1 MKRKNSEAEGAPHL
15 LDRFP
20 ALRNLSR
27 DAARR
32 RIPLVRQLS
41 ATDCGA
47 AALAMALAYH
57 GKEVPLAEIRQ
68 ALGVGRNG
76 TKGSAL
82 LSAGRL
88 YGLRGRSVRLEVEDL
103 SALSPGSILYWEFR
117 HYVVLEHVEAD
128 VVRIVDPAGGPRRV
142 AMATLRRA
150 FTGVALIF
158 EPSEAFKPGK
168 TKRNRSWG
176 LLKEVFERWGLLGR
190 ILATSA
196 IVQILSAVMPILTGV
211 LIDRVVPQRNYS
223 LLFLLAAAYVGFQL
237 FNALSSFIRAQLLLH
252 LQTQV
257 EASFTLRFLDHL
269 VELPYSFFQQRT
281 AGDLMMRL
289 GSNAR
294 IKEILTSTTLSTLMD
309 GFTVSL
315 YLILLMLANVPLTL
329 VIISVAT
336 AQILLAV
343 LMRQKQRELMAETLE
358 MSARSQ
364 TYQVEMLSGMETLK
378 AMGLDHRA
386 AENWSNLFVDSLNIS
401 VKRGRLD
408 AIFATLQNLLSTA
421 STFSVVFYGTY
432 LVLRSGFTLGTMV
445 AFSALAA
452 GFLGPLTSL
461 ISTGVQFQMLETYLE
476 RINDVLDTPPEQDRG
491 HAALAEKLSGD
502 ISLQNVSFRYAKLDP
517 MALQDVSIKVHPGAR
532 VAVVGR
538 TGSGKSTLVRLM
550 AGLYKPIVGR
560 ILFDGIDLTTLD
572 LRSVRG
578 QLGIVTQDA
587 QLFGGTLRY
596 NIALAD
602 PQMGLSQVIHAA
614 KLACIHDEIAAMP
627 MGYETILADRGLS
640 LSGGQRQRLALARAL
655 ACCPTILV
663 LDEATSHLDGAT
675 EKMVNENLARLHCT
689 RIVIAHRLSTI
700 RDADLIVVI
709 DSGKVVAQGTHQELL
724 SSSPKYAELLQ
735 TQRDSDVKEAVAME
749 LGLGVPEIEPGQSGS
764 LDSIREIGRRA
775 PSSLT

>member
-1 MKRKNSEAEGAPHL
+1 MQSENGKAKGAAHL

-20 ALRNLSR
+20 ALRNLAR

-68 ALGVGRNG
+68 VLGVGRNG

-88 YGLRGRSVRLEVEDL
+88 YGLRGRSVRVEVENL
-103 SALSPGSILYWEFR
+103 EALSSGSILYWEFR
-117 HYVVLEHVEAD
+117 HYVVLEHVGPNF
-128 VVRIVDPAGGPRRV
+128 VRIVDPAGGRRRV
-142 AMATLRRA
+142 PMATLRRA

-168 TKRNRSWG
+168 TKRNRNWG

-190 ILATSA
+190 ILSTSA

-223 LLFLLAAAYVGFQL
+223 LLFLLAAAYVVFQL
-237 FNALSSFIRAQLLLH
+237 FNALSSFIRAQLLLY

-269 VELPYSFFQQRT
+269 MELPYSYFQQRT

-309 GFTVSL
+309 GFMVSL

-329 VIISVAT
+329 MIIAVAM
-336 AQILLAV
+336 AQVLVAV
-343 LMRQKQRELMAETLE
+343 LMRHKQRELTAETLE
-358 MSARSQ
+358 LSARSQ

-378 AMGLDHRA
+378 SMGMEHRA
-386 AENWSNLFVDSLNIS
+386 AENWSNFFVDSLNIS

-408 AIFATLQNLLSTA
+408 AIFATLQNLLSTV
-421 STFSVVFYGTY
+421 STLAIMFYGTY
-432 LVLRSGFTLGTMV
+432 LVLNGSFTLGTMV

-452 GFLGPLTSL
+452 GFFGPLTSL
-461 ISTGVQFQMLETYLE
+461 ISAGVQFQMLETYLE
-476 RINDVLDTPPEQDRG
+476 RINDVLSTPPEQKPG
-491 HAALAEKLSGD
+491 IVALAEKLSGD
-502 ISLQNVSFRYAKLDP
+502 ISLEGVSFRYAKPDP
-517 MALQDVSIKVHPGAR
+517 MALEDVSITVRSGAR

-550 AGLYKPIVGR
+550 AGLYEPTVGR
-560 ILFDGIDLTTLD
+560 ILFDGKDLTTLD

-578 QLGIVTQDA
+578 QLGIVTQDT
-587 QLFGGTLRY
+587 QLFGGTLRH
-596 NIALAD
+596 NIELAD
-602 PQMGLSQVIHAA
+602 PQMGLGQVIHAA

-627 MGYETILADRGLS
+627 MGYETVLADRGLS

-663 LDEATSHLDGAT
+663 LDEATSHLDGVT
-675 EKMVNENLARLHCT
+675 EEMVNQNLMRLRCT
-689 RIVIAHRLSTI
+689 QIVIAHRLSTI

-724 SSSPKYAELLQ
+724 RSSPKYAELLR
-735 TQRDSDVKEAVAME
+735 TQRDRDTQGAVAVASCPA
-749 LGLGVPEIEPGQSGS
+749 VPEIESAQIGQV
-764 LDSIREIGRRA
+764 
-775 PSSLT
+775 P